1 MLYTVNFKYGSG
13 IFSRSIAIAASVSIV
28 RAHYES
34 KGNEIVSIRR
44 TDAADVE
51 DDIARGVPV
60 VPFYWRLTRAKT
72 ENGAPRKIQLF
83 APEMGWDF
91 TRAIWMDEA
100 GREFVRIN
108 GSPVSLAWARDRA
121 IFSFEE

>member
-1 MLYTVNFKYGSG
+1 MLYIVTFKYDSG
-13 IFSRSIAIAASVSIV
+13 IFSRNVAIAASESIV

-34 KGNEIVSIRR
+34 KGYEIVAIRR
-44 TDAADVE
+44 ADAADVE
-51 DDIARGVPV
+51 DYIARGVPV

-72 ENGAPRKIQLF
+72 ENGTPRKIHLF

-91 TRAIWMDEA
+91 TRAIWQDEA